1 MKAITLLSI
10 LALVLVANCSS
21 LRALDEIKLA
31 DDVKEESS
39 NTAENDDK
47 TYQKVW
53 NQMIVISK
61 VSLGIVCVLWTLLVC
76 RFFSLFKTRYE
87 HVSTLM
93 TVLALP
99 LFYTVFSY
107 ISIADKDMQGH
118 LDLLRTF
125 YEVILLFGVFNL
137 MKTYVGYDVE
147 ANIFRPEVLYE
158 AIRRHEKIALFSLPI
173 EDPREVSKLG
183 FFRGLL
189 NRFRKFFYFPL
200 TTTEEAKT
208 FVESITT
215 TLWIFG
221 GLRLVSLLVDIV
233 VNSDDGI
240 SLFLETVGVLAMTV
254 AIGYSYLFVHV
265 VEKEIPQVKANRKFW
280 SIKIFLSLT
289 FYQVYILDFL
299 LYYEYKTVWTGMDD
313 NLKNEL
319 MLLLGDTLICCEMAL
334 FCLLLVCAFP
344 YSNFKKVEVF
354 VGTQLYKKYK
364 KQKVE
369 DLDMVELSP
378 AHPQDFKGALNTLD

>member
-1 MKAITLLSI
+1 
-10 LALVLVANCSS
+10 
-21 LRALDEIKLA
+21 
-31 DDVKEESS
+31 
-39 NTAENDDK
+39 
-47 TYQKVW
+47 
-53 NQMIVISK
+53 
-61 VSLGIVCVLWTLLVC
+61 
-76 RFFSLFKTRYE
+76 
-87 HVSTLM
+87 M

-158 AIRRHEKIALFSLPI
+158 AIRRHEKVALFSLPI
-173 EDPREVSKLG
+173 EDPKEVSKLG
-183 FFRGLL
+183 CFRRLL

-200 TTTEEAKT
+200 TTTQEAKA

-280 SIKIFLSLT
+280 SVKIFLSLT
-289 FYQVYILDFL
+289 FYQGYILDFL
-299 LYYEYKTVWTGMDD
+299 PILR
-313 NLKNEL
+313 
-319 MLLLGDTLICCEMAL
+319 I
-334 FCLLLVCAFP
+334 
-344 YSNFKKVEVF
+344 
-354 VGTQLYKKYK
+354 
-364 KQKVE
+364 
-369 DLDMVELSP
+369 
-378 AHPQDFKGALNTLD
+378 